1 MKAFAIF
8 LFACAVSFASEIY
21 MLDFQMH
28 SLYKKDQVVDLN
40 TFKGKRLFLTFV
52 KSDCKWCE
60 KQLQAFN
67 SVLKSEHAKE
77 IQVVA
82 VTLGDD
88 IEALQ
93 AKTKEAEYP
102 VLRASKHL
110 LESIGGVKMTPYTLV
125 SDKHGS
131 FETKIVGY
139 QTAEQIESI
148 IHKLEG
154 KN

>member
-1 MKAFAIF
+1 MKAFVIF
-8 LFACAVSFASEIY
+8 LLASVVTFGSEFY
-21 MLDFQMH
+21 MLDFKMH

-40 TFKGKRLFLTFV
+40 TFKGKRLFLMFI

-60 KQLQAFN
+60 KQVKAFN
-67 SVLKSEHAKE
+67 KLLKSEHAKE
-77 IQVVA
+77 LAVVA

-88 IEALQ
+88 TELLK
-93 AKTKEAEYP
+93 AKTKSAEYP
-102 VLRASKHL
+102 VVRASKYL

-125 SDKHGS
+125 ADKQGN

-139 QTAEQIESI
+139 QTAAQIESI